1 MKIGLAILM
10 LVCVCAVA
18 PCATR
23 GNFYLVQGPLSSQT
37 PIAFSADLKG
47 DPYPRNLSAMLA
59 SGEGFQGRWK
69 SGAAGKIRMQDAP
82 VVPPQPELTAAWDA
96 IYGQGFFVAQILGAK
111 NFARTVL
118 TGSKGTILQ
127 VEIHWRVS
135 EDSRYPR
142 NAGLLDIQGVAQDD
156 KGNVYKVV
164 F

>member
-10 LVCVCAVA
+10 LVSTCVVA
-18 PCATR
+18 PCATP

-37 PIAFSADLKG
+37 PIAFSADLKRE
-47 DPYPRNLSAMLA
+47 PYPRSLSAVLA
-59 SGEGFQGRWK
+59 NGEGFQGRWK
-69 SGAAGKIRMQDAP
+69 SGAAGKTRMQDVP

-118 TGSKGTILQ
+118 TGSKGTVLQ
-127 VEIHWRVS
+127 VEIHWRMSDVYR
-135 EDSRYPR
+135 DSR
-142 NAGLLDIQGVAQDD
+142 NATLLDIEGVAQDD